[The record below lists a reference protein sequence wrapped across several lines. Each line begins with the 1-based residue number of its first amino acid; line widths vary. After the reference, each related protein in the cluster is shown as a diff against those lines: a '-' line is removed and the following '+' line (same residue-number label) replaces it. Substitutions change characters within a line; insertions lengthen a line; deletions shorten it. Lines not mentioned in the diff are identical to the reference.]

1 MRAISVNR
9 MSYKDASA
17 KQTQDYRDFNH
28 FNARIYYAYVDIRS
42 RFRTGFVRAGKWF
55 RLMPRRG
62 PWSAAIPASR
72 RGRSRRAAGERGG
85 RDLEH
90 QGERV
95 DRQCD
100 RLPQLQQPGSICGH
114 FVIMQAQH

>member
-1 MRAISVNR
+1 MRAISADR

-17 KQTQDYRDFNH
+17 KQTQDYCDFNH
-28 FNARIYYAYVDIRS
+28 FNAPIYYGYVDSRS
-42 RFRTGFVRAGKWF
+42 RFRAGFVGAGKWF

-72 RGRSRRAAGERGG
+72 RRRSRRAAGERGG

-90 QGERV
+90 QAERV

-100 RLPQLQQPGSICGH
+100 RLPQLQQPGCICGH
-114 FVIMQAQH
+114 LVIMQAQH